1 MKITFY
7 HSQEKVWHNTVIYGS
22 EAGTVIKENLGG
34 SWLAQLKK
42 NVTLDLRYMSISP
55 HRV

>member
-42 NVTLDLRYMSISP
+42 NVTLDLRYMSTSP